1 MHEIDIG
8 VGLQKIAPHALARVR
23 LAGNQQNLQF
33 VAHALDRQHRLVVD
47 RGQFVRQGLDL
58 DLNDILAAMVDLDR
72 NTKAFPGRRDDGR
85 DGIAVAANLEQRRDP
100 AVPAVSVTRNSIV

>member
-8 VGLQKIAPHALARVR
+8 VGFEKISPHALARVWFPR
-23 LAGNQQNLQF
+23 NEQNLQF

-58 DLNDILAAMVDLDR
+58 ELDDIWAAMFDFDR
-72 NTKAFPGRRDDGR
+72 HAKAFAGRRDDGCHR
-85 DGIAVAANLEQRRDP
+85 IAVAANF
-100 AVPAVSVTRNSIV
+100 